1 MLTCIPGCDTSY
13 AHVESSSEVKGVL
26 VAARL
31 LQLQHFSVHF
41 VATLQ
46 LRKLGTKTTLL
57 LSNLSIIIRDTS
69 KKTVD
74 KPQKTFKTRLV
85 RHAP

>member
-13 AHVESSSEVKGVL
+13 AHVESSFEVRGVL

-41 VATLQ
+41 VAMLQ
-46 LRKLGTKTTLL
+46 LQNLGTKATLHQ
-57 LSNLSIIIRDTS
+57 SNLRVIIRDTS
-69 KKTVD
+69 KETVD
-74 KPQKTFKTRLV
+74 KLQKPSKLN
-85 RHAP
+85 